1 MIMTKKTRTV
11 SCHTHPFFSHLS
23 LVSRVLAAIMGGYL
37 LTSLITLALS
47 LGLPLIG
54 VGRAEAVMASTIIS
68 FLIYAAIILAVFHA
82 RSAARAWT
90 WLVLAAVPPATIVA
104 LTLPRTTP

>member
-1 MIMTKKTRTV
+1 MIMPKKPTAQYGP
-11 SCHTHPFFSHLS
+11 HPFFPHLS
-23 LVSRVLAAIMGGYL
+23 LVSRVLAAIIGGYL

-47 LGLPLIG
+47 LGLPLVG
-54 VGRAEAVMASTIIS
+54 VSRAEAVMASTIIS

-82 RSAARAWT
+82 RRAARAWT